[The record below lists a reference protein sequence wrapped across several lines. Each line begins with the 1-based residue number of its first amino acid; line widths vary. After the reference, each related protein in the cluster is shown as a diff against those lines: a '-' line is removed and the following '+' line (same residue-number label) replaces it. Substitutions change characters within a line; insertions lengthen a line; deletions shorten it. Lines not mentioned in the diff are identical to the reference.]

1 MPDKKKLGRPT
12 ENPKGLP
19 THVRLD
25 LECDQILVAYC
36 EQEQV
41 PRTEAIR
48 RGIKKL
54 KDDLKK

>member
-25 LECDQILVAYC
+25 QECDQILVAYC

-48 RGIKKL
+48 RGIKN
-54 KDDLKK
+54 